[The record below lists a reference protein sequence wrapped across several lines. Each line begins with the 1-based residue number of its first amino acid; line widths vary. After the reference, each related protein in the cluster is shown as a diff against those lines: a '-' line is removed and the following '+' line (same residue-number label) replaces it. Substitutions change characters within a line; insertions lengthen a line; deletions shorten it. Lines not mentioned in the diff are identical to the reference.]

1 MPPPLFF
8 LHTYQVHSRFTPEKK
23 LADQYFRGEPSNS
36 RYSDFDILQLTQEGK
51 DQYKDSISAEERA
64 EIIKVYDAGIY
75 TFDYR
80 FKEFTDY
87 LKKEGLYD
95 QSLIILF
102 SDHGKA
108 FYDHS
113 GWEHGHSLY
122 NDLPG
127 ANARRSAS
135 RDARERNK
143 SRKLCPKR
151 TNSRTHPMTLG
162 YSLNG

>member
-23 LADQYFRGEPSNS
+23 LAAQYFSGEPS

-51 DQYKDSISAEERA
+51 DQDKDSISAEERA

-87 LKKEGLYD
+87 FKKEGVYD